1 MSILDLLNPV
11 KDIVDLVNSVIGKFV
26 ADPNERLALQ
36 QKLLDSNAA
45 LQMKA
50 LDLENERLTAQA
62 QIITAEATST
72 SWLEKDWRPILMLF
86 FAVVVGFAIF
96 NSGHDLVGR
105 VIDTSYVSDAMT
117 IVKIGV
123 GGYIAE
129 PVVRAFK
136 GTSNGTNGNGH

>member
-11 KDIVDLVNSVIGKFV
+11 KDIVDVVNSVISKFV
-26 ADPNERLALQ
+26 ADPSEKLALQ
-36 QKLLDSNAA
+36 QKVLDSQTA
-45 LQMKA
+45 LQTQA
-50 LDLENERLTAQA
+50 LALESQRVAAEA
-62 QIITAEATST
+62 QIITAEATSS

-96 NSGHDLVGR
+96 NSGHDFSGR
-105 VIDTSYVSDAMT
+105 VIDPSYVTDAMT

-136 GTSNGTNGNGH
+136 GNGSNGGTHK